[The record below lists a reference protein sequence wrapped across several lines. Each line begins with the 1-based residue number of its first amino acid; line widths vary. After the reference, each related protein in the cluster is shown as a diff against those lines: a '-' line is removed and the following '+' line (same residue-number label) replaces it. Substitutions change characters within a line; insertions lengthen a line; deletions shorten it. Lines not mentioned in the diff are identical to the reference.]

1 MTQTNIN
8 TMDTI
13 VNKLAE
19 GKTIAD
25 ALKEVY
31 SKRKVQIPCAEVNMD
46 ADVTSLGLSMRTT
59 NALLRAKLNTI
70 GDVVAFCRKDKITNI
85 PGMGRTSGV
94 ELFETLLNYCWDN
107 MSEDGKENFLIN
119 AVELNS
125 ENAIA

>member
-8 TMDTI
+8 TMDII

-31 SKRKVQIPCAEVNMD
+31 SKRTVQIPCAEVNMD
-46 ADVTSLGLSMRTT
+46 AHVTSLGLSMRTT

-85 PGMGRTSGV
+85 TGMGRTSGV

-107 MSEDGKENFLIN
+107 MSEDSKENFLIN